1 MIEKSSK
8 NGVIITTILSAVL
21 YCLLI
26 VFTSL
31 SPLSDTGGEHA
42 NEFGTAGI
50 WSAIGMILAFYLVPL
65 LLYIINVKGMTIVM
79 AILCSMGILTHIV
92 VIASVLLM
100 SLGTSPFPYL
110 IEIIA
115 TCILSFMVNFM
126 WFFIAFRTPKEAAEV
141 PFDSQIER

>member
-31 SPLSDTGGEHA
+31 SPLSDTGEHA
-42 NEFGTAGI
+42 NEFGTAGM
-50 WSAIGMILAFYLVPL
+50 WSAIGMILALYLVPL

-79 AILCSMGILTHIV
+79 AILCSIGILIHIV
-92 VIASVLLM
+92 VIASVLVM

-141 PFDSQIER
+141 SFDSQIER